1 MNDEVRK
8 LKNAYAR
15 EWRSKNKDK
24 VKAYQEKYWQNK
36 AEILKSK
43 GEGNSEK

>member
-1 MNDEVRK
+1 MNDEARK

-15 EWRSKNKDK
+15 EWRSRNKGK

-43 GEGNSEK
+43 GEDSNEK